1 MRKTLLVS
9 LLLLAG
15 QNQPGKDAVK
25 TARDFEGTWQL
36 VSAMTD
42 GKPTPADIVSK
53 IHVVIKDGKHSVYFK
68 DDVLAHQIPF
78 KVDTTHT
85 PYETTDT
92 LPDGKLIKGISK
104 LDADTLTSC
113 VAKPGKDRPTEFASK
128 PGTGHTL
135 RVFKRAKS

>member
-15 QNQPGKDAVK
+15 QNQPGKDTVK

-36 VSAMTD
+36 VSAITD

-68 DDVLAHQIPF
+68 EEVLAHQIPF
-78 KVDTTHT
+78 KVDTTRT
-85 PYETTDT
+85 PFEATDT
-92 LPDGKLIKGISK
+92 LPDGKVIKGIYK
-104 LDADTLTSC
+104 LDDNTLTSC
-113 VAKPGKDRPTEFASK
+113 VAQPGKDRPTEFASK

-135 RVFKRAKS
+135 RTFKRAKS